1 MKPIEIKPKWS
12 ISFGQNDA
20 TIYSE
25 GTIASIDDTM
35 IDWKNNVHL
44 MAAAPDMLKALQRL
58 THPMADDE
66 DLEFALETI
75 QKAKGEK

>member
-1 MKPIEIKPKWS
+1 MKTQPT
-12 ISFGQNDA
+12 QAMVD
-20 TIYSE
+20 
-25 GTIASIDDTM
+25 
-35 IDWKNNVHL
+35 
-44 MAAAPDMLKALQRL
+44 AAPDMLKALQRL

>member
-1 MKPIEIKPKWS
+1 MKTEPT
-12 ISFGQNDA
+12 QAMVD
-20 TIYSE
+20 
-25 GTIASIDDTM
+25 
-35 IDWKNNVHL
+35 
-44 MAAAPDMLKALQRL
+44 AAPDMLKALQRL